1 MIQVS
6 SSGTAARQTKS
17 LRKGLQVLKAFSA
30 NGQELSL
37 TQVATLNRL
46 PKSTASR
53 ILGTLSNEGF
63 LYRNPGTGTYRL
75 GAVLLHLGRLVK
87 ENVRIRD
94 VAIPH
99 MEKVSSQ
106 YGELVHLAIL
116 NDDREVVSLEA
127 TPSRYSLRSSVHL
140 GGRAE
145 LHCTGVGKAILAF
158 LDPREIRQILKAKR
172 KRYTSRTLTSER
184 GLLRELVS
192 IRAQGYAVD
201 DMEHEEGVRCVA
213 APIRDADGATV
224 GAISISGPAA
234 RIGLDRVPEFARSVK
249 DVALKI
255 SRDLGYASQ

>member
-1 MIQVS
+1 MAVGS
-6 SSGTAARQTKS
+6 RQTKS

-37 TQVATLNRL
+37 TQIASLNRL

-63 LYRNPGTGTYRL
+63 LYRNPATGTYRL

-94 VAIPH
+94 VAVPH
-99 MEKVSSQ
+99 MADVSSQ

-116 NDDREVVSLEA
+116 NNDREVVSLEA
-127 TPSRYSLRSSVHL
+127 TPSRFSLRSSVHL
-140 GGRAE
+140 GGRVE
-145 LHCTGVGKAILAF
+145 LHCTAVGKAILAF
-158 LDPREIRQILKAKR
+158 LDPEEIRRTLKLKR
-172 KRYTSRTLTSER
+172 KKYTPRTITSAR
-184 GLLRELVS
+184 GLLQELAK

-201 DMEHEEGVRCVA
+201 NMEHEEGVRCIG

-234 RIGLDRVPEFARSVK
+234 RIHADRVPELARSVK
-249 DVALKI
+249 EIALRI
-255 SRDLGYASQ
+255 SRDLGFASQPPGS